1 MPENLRHAAGYDPCH
16 SFASLIGAMNKSPP
30 PHTPSSAVHMLPISS
45 DDRGIVAYRLS
56 FFCRSGE
63 ERSDEALDRL
73 LDYLLESG
81 DGLAGEWVGPYD
93 GSVAAFRLGTR
104 SRDNDGPVADL
115 LTLELHVGVAEIAE
129 SVIAASPDDER
140 GIWGCDLL
148 ATITLSGDDPDWA
161 LVHQIWAAVVSLW
174 KAVPWDESSG
184 FGIAA
189 GEAPQH

>member
-1 MPENLRHAAGYDPCH
+1 M
-16 SFASLIGAMNKSPP
+16 
-30 PHTPSSAVHMLPISS
+30 
-45 DDRGIVAYRLS
+45 AYQLS

-63 ERSDEALDRL
+63 ENGDEALDRL

-81 DGLAGEWVGPYD
+81 DGLVGEWLGPFED
-93 GSVAAFRLGTR
+93 SVAAFRLGTR
-104 SRDNDGPVADL
+104 SRDSDGLVPDL

-129 SVIAASPDDER
+129 SVIAASPNDEG

-148 ATITLSGDDPDWA
+148 AIVTLSGDNPDWT
-161 LVHQIWAAVVSLW
+161 LVHRIWAAVVSLW

-184 FGIAA
+184 FEIAA